1 MARVSWDG
9 PRAGQHTMTVD
20 VYVTRRYRLRL
31 WVAKQLFG
39 LAGRVMRMGVRV
51 EEHDVDALRALA
63 DAAEETADIV
73 QGHLNIAERRIAE
86 LEAKLAQGNVT
97 GGDDGE
103 R

>member
-9 PRAGQHTMTVD
+9 PRTGQHTMTVD
-20 VYVTRRYRLRL
+20 VYMTRRYRMRL

-51 EEHDVDALRALA
+51 EEHDIDALRALA

-86 LEAKLAQGNVT
+86 LEAALAQK
-97 GGDDGE
+97 GE
-103 R
+103 

>member
-1 MARVSWDG
+1 MA
-9 PRAGQHTMTVD
+9 VD

-31 WVAKQLFG
+31 WIAKHLFA

-63 DAAEETADIV
+63 DAAEETAENV

-86 LEAKLAQGNVT
+86 LEAKLAQK
-97 GGDDGE
+97 GE
-103 R
+103 